1 VKLPKYPKNFWL
13 MCWALLAF
21 MISFN
26 LFLPET
32 NDIITEMGGGDLKG
46 LIFLLFS
53 LTAAISRPFSGKL
66 TDTIG
71 RKKVM
76 YVGVIIGVTASV
88 IYPISGSVVAF
99 LSLRLFHGFAA
110 GFLPTGATALVTDII
125 SKNGRGVAMGIW
137 GTFISA
143 GFGVGQFFTLY
154 VVESIGRVGLFLLA
168 GFFCLLAG
176 FFISQIKETLPN
188 PQKFKFSLLK
198 VTFDDVFEPTVR
210 PAAFVMFCSAVC
222 TGVVFVTT
230 PDISGFVN
238 LDNKGW
244 FFIFYMS
251 STIFVRLFASS
262 LSDKIGRRKALIIG
276 LGFMMISMLLIATAH
291 EWIQYTIG
299 AIVFGL
305 STGVSSPTV
314 FAWVAD
320 LSPEHRRGVGAGTLF
335 IALEFAIFCGALLTL
350 AFYDSTLSTIPL
362 LYSIGAGTSTIAII
376 YLIWHIRMKESK
388 T

>member
-1 VKLPKYPKNFWL
+1 

-99 LSLRLFHGFAA
+99 LSLRLYHGFAA

-168 GFFCLLAG
+168 GFFCVLAG

>member
-1 VKLPKYPKNFWL
+1 

-99 LSLRLFHGFAA
+99 LSLRLYHGFAA

-168 GFFCLLAG
+168 GFFCVLAG

-198 VTFDDVFEPTVR
+198 VKFDDVFEPTVR

>member
-1 VKLPKYPKNFWL
+1 

-251 STIFVRLFASS
+251 STIVVRLFASS

>member
-1 VKLPKYPKNFWL
+1 
-13 MCWALLAF
+13 

>member
-1 VKLPKYPKNFWL
+1 

>member
-1 VKLPKYPKNFWL
+1 

-99 LSLRLFHGFAA
+99 LSLRLYHGFAA

-251 STIFVRLFASS
+251 STIVVRLFASS

>member
-1 VKLPKYPKNFWL
+1 

-176 FFISQIKETLPN
+176 FFISQISETLPN

>member
-99 LSLRLFHGFAA
+99 LSLRLYHGFAA

-168 GFFCLLAG
+168 GFFCVLAG

-198 VTFDDVFEPTVR
+198 VKFDDVFEPTVR

-251 STIFVRLFASS
+251 STIVVRLFASS

>member
-1 VKLPKYPKNFWL
+1 

-99 LSLRLFHGFAA
+99 LSLRLYHGFAA

-168 GFFCLLAG
+168 GFFCVLAG

-198 VTFDDVFEPTVR
+198 VKFDDVFEPTVR

-251 STIFVRLFASS
+251 STIVVRLFASS

>member
-1 VKLPKYPKNFWL
+1 

-168 GFFCLLAG
+168 GFFCVLAG